1 MSRIPLVEPEAA
13 QPEVK
18 AIYERLQSS
27 GFDIFNVMKVFA
39 NDVQFLAGFEQML
52 YALYADETLPARYR
66 ELAWLR
72 TSSINQCHY

>member
-13 QPEVK
+13 PPDVK
-18 AIYERLQSS
+18 TIYERLQTN
-27 GFDIFNVMKVFA
+27 GFDVFNVMKIFA
-39 NDVQFLAGFEQML
+39 NDARFLAGFEQML
-52 YALYADETLPARYR
+52 YTLYADETLAPRYR